1 MSSHSQHRQGR
12 WSLTD
17 LIAAPK
23 GPPMEGVLA
32 ELAEAVQGIEE
43 KRDGLAPEISES
55 AFVEI
60 LEAVERLGYVT
71 RQLEGYSSLWLAEL
85 TSDQEAL
92 AFRGRV
98 DGILADAKNRTLFI
112 DLWWKDLDEVN
123 AARLSAVSG
132 DVRQH
137 LENLRRYAPYTL
149 SEGEEQVINVKDVN
163 GVKGLSTLYDMITH
177 AFAFDVEIDGE
188 TKSLTRSEL
197 MVYARDPSPERR
209 EAAYRAL
216 YEVFGRQ
223 SGILGQIYTYVAG
236 DWHEENVG
244 LRGMSSAIAGRN
256 LANDLPD
263 DVVDVLLEACRKN
276 AVLYQRF
283 FRLKAG
289 WLGMETLRRY
299 DLYAPVKSVENR
311 FPFHEGAQ
319 TVFDSLRGFSA
330 EMADLAERVLDEG
343 HLDSE
348 VRSGKDTGAFCFG
361 VVPDMTPWVLV
372 NYNGRS
378 DDVSTLAH
386 ELGHAVHAMLA
397 ADHSPLTFHSSLPLA
412 ETASNFGEILLLQRT
427 LASETD
433 PSVRRYLLATFVDD
447 SYASILRQAYFVL
460 FERQAHELINGPRT
474 TVDGLADRYMENL
487 AEQFGDS
494 VTLSDEFR
502 WEWTSIPHIYHVPF
516 YCYAYSFGL
525 LLVLALYREYE
536 RDGEAFVPRFLRILS
551 QGGSRSPME
560 ILDEAGINARTEG
573 FWQGGFDVIGEMIDE
588 LEELAPSA

>member
-1 MSSHSQHRQGR
+1 
-12 WSLTD
+12 
-17 LIAAPK
+17 
-23 GPPMEGVLA
+23 MEGILA
-32 ELAEAVQGIEE
+32 EMADVVQRIEE
-43 KRDGLAPEISES
+43 RRDELIPEISEAS
-55 AFVEI
+55 FIEI
-60 LEAVERLGYVT
+60 LEAVERLSYVAG
-71 RQLEGYSSLWLAEL
+71 QLSGYSLLWLAEL
-85 TSDQEAL
+85 TSNQEAL

-98 DGILADAKNRTLFI
+98 DGILADAENRTLFF
-112 DLWWKDLDEVN
+112 DLWWKRLDEVN
-123 AARLSAVSG
+123 AARLLVVSG
-132 DVRQH
+132 DVGQH
-137 LENLRRYAPYTL
+137 LEDSRRYAPYTL
-149 SEGEEQVINVKDVN
+149 SEREEQVINVKDVN
-163 GVKGLSTLYDMITH
+163 GAKGLSTLYDMITH
-177 AFAFDVEIDGE
+177 ALTFDVEIDGD
-188 TKSLTRSEL
+188 TKTLTRGEL

-216 YEVFGRQ
+216 CDVFGRQ
-223 SGILGQIYTYVAG
+223 SGVLGQMYTYVAG

-244 LRGMSSAIAGRN
+244 LRGMSSAMAGRN

-263 DVVDVLLEACRKN
+263 EVVDVLLEACRKN

-311 FPFHEGAQ
+311 FPFREGAKMI
-319 TVFDSLRGFSA
+319 FDSLRDFSGQI
-330 EMADLAERVLDEG
+330 ADLAERVLAEG

-361 VVPDMTPWVLV
+361 VVPDKTPWVLV
-372 NYNGRS
+372 NYNGRG

-412 ETASNFGEILLLQRT
+412 ETASNFSEILLLRRM

-460 FERQAHELINGPRT
+460 FERQAHELINGPGT
-474 TVDGLADRYMENL
+474 TVDGLADCYMENL

-502 WEWTSIPHIYHVPF
+502 WEWTSIPHIYQVPF

-536 RDGEAFVPRFLRILS
+536 REGEAFVPRYLKILAY
-551 QGGSRSPME
+551 GGSLSPIE
-560 ILDEAGINARTEG
+560 ILDEAGIDIRSEA
-573 FWQGGFDVIGEMIDE
+573 FWQGGFDVIGEMISE
-588 LEELAPSA
+588 LEAMAD